1 MKSRT
6 LVRFCLL
13 LGLFSSSARAAVLD
27 CERVYGA
34 IPFEGLFISNQF
46 AGTFGM
52 RFTDLDFTNQFPII
66 VQAGSPA
73 RCFGSGGGRD
83 DALFSTNAHDHGS
96 FFLTDSGVDVDGGPK
111 GFIVRFDALV
121 STFSCYLLD
130 LDADE
135 KVTLT
140 AYSSDAD
147 TSGLATNVF
156 YSTNAP
162 FGEGLS
168 GLASISAPSKQIR
181 RVEVRAQ
188 GRVGHPK
195 VGFDDLSSDYV
206 APAQSAASLALKM
219 YPGLMITG
227 SVGTPYRIDYAD
239 VLDRT
244 PTTTNWHALTTI
256 FLPTSPHFY
265 VDSSPTNVLSRFY
278 RAVGTQ

>member
-1 MKSRT
+1 MNSKPK
-6 LVRFCLL
+6 LIFCVFLAAL
-13 LGLFSSSARAAVLD
+13 TAPAAVLD

-34 IPFEGLFISNQF
+34 TPFEGLFISNQF

-52 RFTDLDFTNQFPII
+52 RFTDLEFTNQFPII

-73 RCFGSGGGRD
+73 RCFGAGSGRD
-83 DALFSTNAHDHGS
+83 DILFPTNAHDHGS
-96 FFLTDSGVDVDGGPK
+96 FFLTDCGVDVEGGPK

-168 GLASISAPSKQIR
+168 GFASITNIAKQTMSTFATVLRELNFEPSRPNQGMRTEEFSKWAAER
-181 RVEVRAQ
+181 RRRQGNGDRA
-188 GRVGHPK
+188 RH
-195 VGFDDLSSDYV
+195 
-206 APAQSAASLALKM
+206 
-219 YPGLMITG
+219 
-227 SVGTPYRIDYAD
+227 
-239 VLDRT
+239 
-244 PTTTNWHALTTI
+244 H
-256 FLPTSPHFY
+256 
-265 VDSSPTNVLSRFY
+265 
-278 RAVGTQ
+278 